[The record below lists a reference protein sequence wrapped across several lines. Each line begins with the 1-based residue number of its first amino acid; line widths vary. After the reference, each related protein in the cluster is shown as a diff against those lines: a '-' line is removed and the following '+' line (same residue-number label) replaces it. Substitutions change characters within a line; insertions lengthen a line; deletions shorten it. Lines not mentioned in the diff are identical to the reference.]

1 MKKNKQNFRKLWEIK
16 YTNTCNRNTSRKK
29 KPKGTKYYL
38 KLVVETSQI

>member
-29 KPKGTKYYL
+29 KNQKGQNIT
-38 KLVVETSQI
+38 